1 MNRAAMA
8 LALLAVVLAGLVLA
22 ELLLPIGADEG
33 DAAGPPSPQTDA
45 AMASGPN
52 SATGMVAAILG
63 RPLFRTDR
71 KPAPGDTR
79 GMASGA
85 PADLPRL
92 TAILMTAEEKRAIFQ
107 PVGKERPIVVVEGET
122 VGNWRVQQIAVDAV
136 TLTGPG
142 GTRRIEPKF
151 SGGAATGASSAM
163 PFAPAP
169 SPAISGPGGQANGG
183 PDRMQGKH

>member
-1 MNRAAMA
+1 MA
-8 LALLAVVLAGLVLA
+8 LALLGVVLVGLVLA
-22 ELLLPIGADEG
+22 ELFVPIGAD
-33 DAAGPPSPQTDA
+33 DAEIAAPPSLRADA
-45 AMASGPN
+45 SMATGPN
-52 SATGMVAAILG
+52 SAAGTVAAILA

-107 PVGKERPIVVVEGET
+107 PLGKERPIVVAEGET

-151 SGGAATGASSAM
+151 SGSAATGASSAM
-163 PFAPAP
+163 PFTPQP
-169 SPAISGPGGQANGG
+169 SPANIGSAGKANGG